1 MNNWRHSDKHSQ
13 QNPNGQS
20 VPGIKFLLLPG
31 FLASLLLAWTAFAPQ
46 QPVLAHGATCY
57 VNGLWFNGHAFEAKT
72 FCSVEGL
79 LRANYD
85 GKADNTIDLKGRHI
99 IPPFAEAHNHHFGDG
114 ADIRQ
119 QIKTYLSQGIFYAKN
134 TNNTQK
140 LTAPLRQFVNLPES
154 VDVLYANGGLTATGG
169 HPMQIYDVMASQI
182 PGWTPKDMQNQAYF
196 VIDSEQE
203 LNRKW
208 PLILSGKPDFIKTYL
223 EYSEQYEARKNDSAF
238 YGKRGLDP
246 RLLPKIVRR
255 AHASSLRVAV
265 HINTAEDF
273 RNAVR
278 SGADEITHLPLE
290 KLTAEDARQAA
301 RRGAVVVTTTLSHR
315 PTGQVPDVDEV
326 HRHNL
331 KLLQQAKVRL
341 AAGTDD
347 NNRTVLDEAGN
358 LLRLRAFDNLTLLKV
373 LVEVTPQTIFPSR
386 KIGRLESGY
395 EASFLA
401 LEGSPLDDF
410 ANLKK
415 VAMRVKKGHLLV
427 IAPDPPK
434 KPSIVDEIAHTLMRD
449 GLAAAISDYRR
460 LRKEQFE
467 VYDFSERE
475 LNRLGYDLLKQQRV
489 ADAIEI
495 FKLNVEIFPNAAN
508 AYDSLG
514 EAYLKAGDQ
523 GLAAKNYRKSL
534 ELNPHNA
541 NAAEVLK
548 KIQ

>member
-1 MNNWRHSDKHSQ
+1 
-13 QNPNGQS
+13 
-20 VPGIKFLLLPG
+20 
-31 FLASLLLAWTAFAPQ
+31 
-46 QPVLAHGATCY
+46 

-114 ADIRQ
+114 ADIQQ

-169 HPMQIYDVMASQI
+169 HPIQIYDVMASQI

-255 AHASSLRVAV
+255 AHANSLRVAV

-278 SGADEITHLPLE
+278 SSADEITHLPLE

-301 RRGAVVVTTTLSHR
+301 GRGAVVVTTTLSHR

-401 LEGSPLDDF
+401 LEGNPLDDF